1 MSLDDDVCY
10 RALTARDAR
19 FDGRFFVGVLTT
31 GIYCRPICPART
43 PHRRNVR
50 FYRSAAAAAASG
62 LRACRRCRPDSLPGS
77 REWDHRSD
85 LVARALRL
93 IGSGA
98 ADEEG
103 IRALSRRLHVTDR
116 HLNRALVS
124 ELGTTAGQLARTR
137 RAQMARLLLEHT
149 DLRLADVAYAA
160 GFRTVRQFNDVI
172 KEQFDA
178 TPSQLRRSPASDDRI
193 ARPVTDVT
201 VRLQFRPPY
210 ATTPVLAWLG
220 RHAVPG
226 VDDVDVTSRTIRTTT
241 VDGSLIEARFD
252 ERSVMVDIGLPPGA
266 DIRGVPTRISAIR
279 RWLDLDASPAQID
292 DQLSRHGQLG
302 ETVRARPGMRV
313 IGALDP
319 FRSVVS
325 TVVSQQ
331 VSVKAAA
338 TQNAR
343 LASYV
348 GDGTRFP
355 SPAVLSATDPDALAQ
370 ALGLPK
376 ARARTLT
383 AIATEVAEGRIVLGP
398 HADRGATLAALAAI
412 KGVGPWTLA
421 DVRMRALGDPDVWPQ
436 GDLILRRAIAP
447 GGRFSGLDPA
457 DVSPWRSYLAHHV
470 WVAATDPVPGRV
482 DLDEAGASSQGPAGS
497 PYVVSSP
504 TGEGPVPTKEA
515 S

>member
-103 IRALSRRLHVTDR
+103 IRALSRRLHVSDR

-193 ARPVTDVT
+193 ARPVTDVS

-226 VDDVDVTSRTIRTTT
+226 VDHVDVTSRTIRTTT

-252 ERSVMVDIGLPPGA
+252 ERSVMVDIGLPPGPISEA
-266 DIRGVPTRISAIR
+266 SQPAFPRSGVR
-279 RWLDLDASPAQID
+279 LDLDASPAQID
-292 DQLSRHGQLG
+292 DQLSRHGQLA

-313 IGALDP
+313 IGAL
-319 FRSVVS
+319 R
-325 TVVSQQ
+325 
-331 VSVKAAA
+331 
-338 TQNAR
+338 
-343 LASYV
+343 
-348 GDGTRFP
+348 
-355 SPAVLSATDPDALAQ
+355 
-370 ALGLPK
+370 
-376 ARARTLT
+376 
-383 AIATEVAEGRIVLGP
+383 
-398 HADRGATLAALAAI
+398 
-412 KGVGPWTLA
+412 
-421 DVRMRALGDPDVWPQ
+421 
-436 GDLILRRAIAP
+436 
-447 GGRFSGLDPA
+447 
-457 DVSPWRSYLAHHV
+457 
-470 WVAATDPVPGRV
+470 PVPLSGIHRR
-482 DLDEAGASSQGPAGS
+482 ES
-497 PYVVSSP
+497 
-504 TGEGPVPTKEA
+504 TGERQGCSHTERTVGFIRGRRHALSEPSRAVCH
-515 S
+515 